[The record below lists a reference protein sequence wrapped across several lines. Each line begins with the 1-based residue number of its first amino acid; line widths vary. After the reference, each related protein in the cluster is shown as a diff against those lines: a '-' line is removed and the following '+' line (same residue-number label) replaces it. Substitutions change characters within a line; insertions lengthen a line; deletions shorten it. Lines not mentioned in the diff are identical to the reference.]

1 MILCVALQWL
11 DLVVS
16 YHIKTSLLLKST
28 AYHTQKNLN
37 TFFLVHKTM
46 IGIFILNSNEP
57 FRLTWLYIIF
67 SSYKHLVY
75 YLFIYV
81 SLQEVLS
88 FNYHGIL
95 HASLFSCSSSR
106 STYSGNYL
114 MSLYT
119 DHYFNLHRSCIHQ

>member
-1 MILCVALQWL
+1 
-11 DLVVS
+11 
-16 YHIKTSLLLKST
+16 
-28 AYHTQKNLN
+28 
-37 TFFLVHKTM
+37 M
-46 IGIFILNSNEP
+46 IGIFILNSNEC
-57 FRLTWLYIIF
+57 FRLSCLYIIF

-88 FNYHGIL
+88 FNYHSIL

-106 STYSGNYL
+106 STYFSNYL

-119 DHYFNLHRSCIHQ
+119 DHYFDLQRSCIHQESRKLTKVKVQPKRKSSFVIFVCTVLLCFEMTMI